1 MFQRSS
7 KMRQRLVVTGLL
19 MASTGLL
26 YAQDG
31 NAGISQADALM
42 RQYFQTGTTLMYSIS
57 AVIALVG
64 AVRVYRVWNADEGH
78 GQAYRAAAAWFG
90 SCIFIV
96 VVATVIRS
104 FFGL

>member
-1 MFQRSS
+1 MFQKIFKS
-7 KMRQRLVVTGLL
+7 KKWLAL
-19 MASTGLL
+19 ASAIVAGGGAL

-64 AVRVYRVWNADEGH
+64 AIRVYRVWNADEGH